1 MHWEKVN
8 GIDQVF
14 SFFPFFCQV
23 PSIGKSKLS
32 CCNGIGGEAAAHI
45 HHQEAGASGGER
57 AGRGQART
65 SQDTGR
71 KVSIGCVSWGDI
83 VSEKGELREPDER
96 EFESEIRVL
105 CSTLLEAK
113 LCL

>member
-1 MHWEKVN
+1 M
-8 GIDQVF
+8 
-14 SFFPFFCQV
+14 
-23 PSIGKSKLS
+23 
-32 CCNGIGGEAAAHI
+32 
-45 HHQEAGASGGER
+45 
-57 AGRGQART
+57 
-65 SQDTGR
+65 
-71 KVSIGCVSWGDI
+71 SIGCVSWGDI